1 MRTLRRLA
9 PLPVAATAALAFVLL
24 TFPGRSGIAVRVY
37 ELVLAAFA
45 LAVLVAAVR
54 RARPAPRRSAFELAL
69 RRQPQAEATLP
80 EHERAE
86 AHVDVERG
94 RGGERHLVPQPLV
107 RRIAVHLLAARRGVS
122 LDAQPE
128 RARALLGDETW
139 ELVRADRPSPT
150 DRNARGLRPAQL
162 REIVASLERLA

>member
-1 MRTLRRLA
+1 VRTLRRLA

-80 EHERAE
+80 ELERLRNEVTLSTSTAFDV
-86 AHVDVERG
+86 HVRL
-94 RGGERHLVPQPLV
+94 RPLV

-128 RARALLGDETW
+128 RARELLGDETW